1 MLFYFLYVY
10 ARPYKSTYVNIIE
23 MALLAYLGIFLSLS
37 QLDELQDAFNKQLD
51 NTTIDSCGTEV
62 PSVSIAVIL
71 LGVVYFLPV
80 TVLLFLLANWL
91 FHSRMARMFR
101 YETNDDHVCIAHSV
115 LLRHAKC
122 ACMCVCIWTNEF
134 SGCFC

>member
-10 ARPYKSTYVNIIE
+10 TRPYKSTYVNIME

-37 QLDELQDAFNKQLD
+37 ELDELQDVLNKQLD
-51 NTTIDSCGTEV
+51 NTTIDSCGNEV
-62 PSVSIAVIL
+62 PSITIAEIL

-80 TVLLFLLANWL
+80 TVLLFFLANWL
-91 FHSRMARMFR
+91 FHSRVARMLR
-101 YETNDDHVCIAHSV
+101 YETNVDRVCMAYSV

-122 ACMCVCIWTNEF
+122 ACMCVCMCVCTL
-134 SGCFC
+134 